1 MRKVIFILPV
11 LLFVVLAFVLWQ
23 GLAPKHQQEV
33 QQLPSALIGKD
44 VPSFNLPDF
53 FDANIIINPAEFS
66 GQAYIINYFASW
78 CVPCRAEH
86 PLLKELTAESGLP
99 ILGILYKDKRDA
111 AEAFLKEL
119 GNPYKA
125 IAFDEEGRQ
134 GIEFG
139 LYGIPE
145 TFIIDK
151 EGKIRFRHAG
161 PLDSK
166 IIQEEILPLL
176 KDLQK

>member
-11 LLFVVLAFVLWQ
+11 VLFAVLAFVLWR
-23 GLAPKHQQEV
+23 GLAPKHQEDV

-53 FDANIIINPAEFS
+53 FNGNIINPAEFS
-66 GQAYIINYFASW
+66 GQTYIINYFASW

-86 PLLKELTAESGLP
+86 PLLKDLAAKSNLP
-99 ILGILYKDKRDA
+99 ILGILYKDNREA

-125 IAFDEEGRQ
+125 VAFDEDGHQ

-161 PLDSK
+161 PLDPT